1 MAYSKNRRLAEIVSD
16 TSGNLSVEGI
26 VVPTQSSSD
35 NDTSVS
41 REVRRFMKTYVEM
54 QTTMSDKKFDG

>member
-1 MAYSKNRRLAEIVSD
+1 MSEKVQLLIK
-16 TSGNLSVEGI
+16 
-26 VVPTQSSSD
+26 VPEELKVLFKQACLE

-54 QTTMSDKKFDG
+54 QSTMPDKKFDA

>member
-1 MAYSKNRRLAEIVSD
+1 MSD
-16 TSGNLSVEGI
+16 KVQMLVK
-26 VVPTQSSSD
+26 VPAGLKKQFKEACKE

-54 QTTMSDKKFDG
+54 QETIPDNKFDA

>member
-1 MAYSKNRRLAEIVSD
+1 MDDKVQLLIK
-16 TSGNLSVEGI
+16 
-26 VVPTQSSSD
+26 VPGELKDSFKEACRE

-54 QTTMSDKKFDG
+54 QTTMPDKKFDG

>member
-1 MAYSKNRRLAEIVSD
+1 MSEKVQLLVK
-16 TSGNLSVEGI
+16 
-26 VVPTQSSSD
+26 VPEELKVLFKQACLE

-54 QTTMSDKKFDG
+54 QSTMPDKKFDA

>member
-1 MAYSKNRRLAEIVSD
+1 MSEKVQMLVK
-16 TSGNLSVEGI
+16 
-26 VVPTQSSSD
+26 VPTELKKLFKQACSD

-54 QTTMSDKKFDG
+54 QTTMPDKSFDEV

>member
-1 MAYSKNRRLAEIVSD
+1 MSEKVQMLVK
-16 TSGNLSVEGI
+16 
-26 VVPTQSSSD
+26 VPSELKKLFKQACSD

>member
-1 MAYSKNRRLAEIVSD
+1 MSDKVQMLVKVPEELKRLFKEACKA
-16 TSGNLSVEGI
+16 
-26 VVPTQSSSD
+26 

-54 QTTMSDKKFDG
+54 QETMPESKFDG